1 VKETEFASA
10 HDTQS
15 ILRKTI
21 DVQKQQF
28 ALCQINLDVA
38 AKELELAN
46 KKIAANED
54 GKDISTLPVK
64 IEESVEY
71 TSLKNTHVEQIKGLI
86 QKNGQKMAGL
96 NKKLTDTKKEN
107 EELRK
112 ANEEAKTSYEQ
123 ELNNQKNYTSQFE
136 NEIRDIKHKLSKTME
151 ERDRMATNVQHFK
164 QTLSSSSNSEGHLK
178 MEVENLTKTLND
190 ERAKTEEF
198 TTKLKEKDI
207 NANRDLKT
215 QAAMFEGDIAK
226 LKGQIVDL
234 NLDGDQLKSEVETL
248 QSDILTKEIKIQNM
262 ATQREKQ
269 NKAME
274 RWSHEHAYAEDMIL
288 QTVPKVVESLNG
300 AKQAR
305 PNSQTWPNKE
315 TLNKLGYRDK
325 LKVFQDVL
333 LSTTTQLTKLE
344 AEAVEHQYKEK
355 IPPLSFHE
363 KNTKKAEM

>member
-1 VKETEFASA
+1 M
-10 HDTQS
+10 
-15 ILRKTI
+15 
-21 DVQKQQF
+21 
-28 ALCQINLDVA
+28 
-38 AKELELAN
+38 
-46 KKIAANED
+46 
-54 GKDISTLPVK
+54 G
-64 IEESVEY
+64 
-71 TSLKNTHVEQIKGLI
+71 
-86 QKNGQKMAGL
+86 
-96 NKKLTDTKKEN
+96 
-107 EELRK
+107 
-112 ANEEAKTSYEQ
+112 
-123 ELNNQKNYTSQFE
+123 
-136 NEIRDIKHKLSKTME
+136 
-151 ERDRMATNVQHFK
+151 HFK

-178 MEVENLTKTLND
+178 TEVQNLTKTLNE

-198 TTKLKEKDI
+198 TTKLKEKDM

-234 NLDGDQLKSEVETL
+234 NLDSDQLKSEVETL

-288 QTVPKVVESLNG
+288 QTVPKVVESLKG
-300 AKQAR
+300 TKQAR

-333 LSTTTQLTKLE
+333 LSTTTQLTKLG
-344 AEAVEHQYKEK
+344 AEAVEYQDKEKDEKKEEMEKAFTDQRIASQQEKLKKKDQEYKELQERFEESEVSK
-355 IPPLSFHE
+355 SEIENKLRTESE
-363 KNTKKAEM
+363 KLA